1 MDEREVLKK
10 GAERLGVP
18 FATAHAE
25 AFSLYLSELLKWN
38 AKVNLT
44 AITGPEEVAVKHFLD
59 SLSLF
64 RLLPEGHFSAADVG
78 AGAGFPGLPLKIVR
92 PDMALTLIEPARKK
106 AAFLKNIARTLGLT
120 GVYVVEEKVE
130 DAAGE
135 FAGRFDVVLSRAFRE
150 PRLLLPLA
158 APLLGEGGSVVLSV
172 GPEQEPAPPE
182 GWVVAREEEITLPFS
197 DYKRTLIRY
206 IQARNF

>member
-10 GAERLGVP
+10 GAEGLGVSFTP
-18 FATAHAE
+18 AHAA

-59 SLSLF
+59 SISLL
-64 RLLPEGHFSAADVG
+64 RLLPESPFLMADVG

-92 PDMALTLIEPARKK
+92 PDLDLTLIEPARKK
-106 AAFLKNIARTLGLT
+106 AAFLKNMARILGLA
-120 GVYVVEEKVE
+120 GVSVVEEKVE
-130 DAAGE
+130 DAAVE
-135 FAGRFDVVLSRAFRE
+135 LAGRFDVVLSRAFRE

-158 APLLGEGGSVVLSV
+158 APLLKEGGSVVLSV
-172 GPEQEPAPPE
+172 GPETGPAPPE
-182 GWVVAREEEITLPFS
+182 GWLVAREEEIVLPFS
-197 DYKRTLIRY
+197 DFRRTLIKY
-206 IQARNF
+206 KVK

>member
-1 MDEREVLKK
+1 MDEREVLKR
-10 GAERLGVP
+10 GSERLGVP
-18 FATAHAE
+18 FAPAHAD

-64 RLLPEGHFSAADVG
+64 RLLPEGSFSAADVG
-78 AGAGFPGLPLKIVR
+78 AGAGFPGLPLKLVR

-106 AAFLKNIARTLGLT
+106 AAFLKSIARALGLA
-120 GVYVVEEKVE
+120 GVMVFEKKVE

-135 FAGRFDVVLSRAFRE
+135 LGGRFDVVLSRAFRE

-158 APLLGEGGSVVLSV
+158 APLLKEGGSVVLSV

-182 GWVVAREEEITLPFS
+182 GWVVAREEELLLPFS
-197 DYKRTLIRY
+197 DYRRRLIRY
-206 IQARNF
+206 VQAK